1 MGKFE
6 LTARQKDEIRR
17 LTQKANRRIKQAY
30 REYKKAGRE
39 IAPFEVT
46 GGIQLKSQWETPKN
60 PLSRSV
66 SFSSKSEYI
75 ERLTFLKQF
84 DRPLSKGGAPTMTQ
98 YTEMQRFK
106 TLKAIESSL
115 GGLDGN
121 LPSSVKNV
129 LHDILNM
136 SSVELS
142 DFWERFSVN
151 SARAGLQ
158 YSSEAVMAS
167 TMAEFFDEDIAGLF
181 G

>member
-6 LTARQKDEIRR
+6 LTPRQKDEIRR
-17 LTQKANRRIKQAY
+17 LTQKANRRIKQAFK
-30 REYKKAGRE
+30 EYQKAGKE

-66 SFSSKSEYI
+66 SFPSRSAYL
-75 ERLTFLKQF
+75 ERLKFLKQF
-84 DRPLSKGGAPTMTQ
+84 DIPLSKGGAPTMTQ

-106 TLKAIESSL
+106 TLKAIESSF
-115 GGLDGN
+115 GGFDG
-121 LPSSVKNV
+121 LPSSVKAR
-129 LHDILNM
+129 LHDILDM
-136 SSVELS
+136 SSAELS
-142 DFWERFSVN
+142 DFWQRFSVN

-167 TMAEFFDEDIAGLF
+167 TIAEFFDEDIAGLF

>member
-66 SFSSKSEYI
+66 SFSSKSAYL
-75 ERLTFLKQF
+75 ERLKFLKQF
-84 DRPLSKGGAPTMTQ
+84 DIPFSKGGAPTMTQ

-115 GGLDGN
+115 GGFDG
-121 LPSSVKNV
+121 LPSSVKAR

-136 SSVELS
+136 SSAELS
-142 DFWERFSVN
+142 DFWQRFSVN

-158 YSSEAVMAS
+158 YSSEVVMAS

>member
-6 LTARQKDEIRR
+6 LSARQKDEIRR

-66 SFSSKSEYI
+66 SFSSKSAYI
-75 ERLTFLKQF
+75 ERLKFLKQF
-84 DRPLSKGGAPTMTQ
+84 DIPLSKGGAPTMTQ

-115 GGLDGN
+115 GGFDG
-121 LPSSVKNV
+121 LPSSVKAR

-136 SSVELS
+136 SSAELS
-142 DFWERFSVN
+142 AFWQRFSYN
-151 SARAGLQ
+151 SAKAGLQ
-158 YSSEAVMAS
+158 YSSDAVMAS
-167 TMAEFFDEDIAGLF
+167 TMAEFFDEDIAGLV